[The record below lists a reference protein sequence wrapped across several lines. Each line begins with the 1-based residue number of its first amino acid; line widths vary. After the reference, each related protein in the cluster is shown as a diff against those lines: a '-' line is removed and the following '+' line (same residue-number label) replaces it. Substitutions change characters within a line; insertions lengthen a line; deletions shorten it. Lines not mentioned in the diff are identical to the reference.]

1 MKIQILIGCVLVL
14 MLQECASVNGI
25 EDSNNFG
32 KCVDVIDSI
41 WEFLIRNTLKYMYF
55 IFSRKDYF
63 YINYFILMFSF
74 INLSVQINRDEKF
87 IITRI
92 FA

>member
-14 MLQECASVNGI
+14 MLQVCASVNGI

-41 WEFLIRNTLKYMYF
+41 WEYLIRHICILYLAVKTI
-55 IFSRKDYF
+55 IFHCPVLLIY
-63 YINYFILMFSF
+63 
-74 INLSVQINRDEKF
+74 Q
-87 IITRI
+87 
-92 FA
+92 